1 LHGLLLFRPGKMA
14 ISNEKIDK
22 FADQMLKRILIL
34 IFCLPTLLLAQT
46 LKGTVT
52 DKNNAPIEAVNVS
65 VIGKQMGSSTNEKG
79 EYQLHLKANRSFV
92 ISFTFI
98 GYKPIKIRIPMLKM
112 GQDYVLNQQMIK
124 QSFIKEE
131 IIIQDK
137 QSRKKTLSRIKP
149 KHAAIIPS
157 SIGGVE
163 ALLKT
168 LPGVSSAN
176 ELSAQYSVRGGNF
189 DENLVYVNGIEVY
202 RPFLVRSGQQEGLS
216 FINPDLVGSIL
227 FSAGGFDAKYGDK
240 MSSVLDIKYK
250 TPKRFGAS
258 ANFSLL
264 GGSAHFEGKSKN
276 NRFSFLTGIRRKTTQ
291 YILGS
296 LDTEADYKPV
306 FTDIQTFINYEI
318 GTDWSVSFLGNIS
331 NNTYQMVP
339 KNRDTEFGTLNE
351 ALKLTIYFDGQE
363 IDTYKTYFGALSS
376 SYHPN
381 DKLQLKFTTS
391 AFRTLEQE
399 NFDIMGQYWLY
410 QLDNSLGS
418 DNFGDVKYDRGVGTY
433 INHARNSLTA
443 TVLNF
448 QHGGIFNSKEANI
461 QWGFRVQKE
470 EIEDKISEWNL
481 IDSAGFTL
489 PHTPDS
495 VGYDPVLQ
503 APLIVSVNDLLKTT
517 IHLSSFRNSA
527 YLQYSKDIGNFSL
540 TSGFRGNYWSFNEE
554 LVLSPR
560 VSLAYIPNW
569 EKDVVF
575 KAAAGIYYQPAF
587 YKELRDFEGNI
598 NREIKAQKSIHYIV
612 GADYLFYSWGR
623 PFKWVSEIYYKQLEN
638 LIPYKVDNVRIRY
651 LSNEIA
657 NGYATGI
664 DMKINGEFVPG
675 IESWVSMSVMKTEE
689 DIVGDYYTDENGN
702 QKEAGFIPRPTDQ
715 RVNFSL
721 FFQDYIPRN
730 PSYKMHLNLVY
741 GTGLTFGPP
750 KSEKHQDILRIP
762 PYRRVDI
769 GFSKEIIKEGERKKG
784 FFKHFNSI
792 WLSLEVFNL
801 LQINNTVSYLWVSD
815 VSGRQYAVPNY
826 LTARQINAKLIFS
839 F

>member
-1 LHGLLLFRPGKMA
+1 MA
-14 ISNEKIDK
+14 TSNEKIK
-22 FADQMLKRILIL
+22 FAAHMLKRLF
-34 IFCLPTLLLAQT
+34 IFLFFVPHLLFSQT
-46 LKGTVT
+46 LKGIVT
-52 DKNNAPIEAVNVS
+52 DKDNKGIEAVNVS
-65 VIGKQMGSSTNEKG
+65 IIGKQIGTSTNEKG
-79 EYQLHLKANRSFV
+79 EYLLNLKANRSFL

-98 GYKPIKIRIPMLKM
+98 GYEPIKIRVPMLKM
-112 GQDYVLNQQMIK
+112 GQEYVLNQQMQL
-124 QSFIKEE
+124 QSFIKKE
-131 IIIQDK
+131 IIVEDK
-137 QSRKKTLSRIKP
+137 QSRKKTLTRIKP
-149 KHAAIIPS
+149 KHATVIPNS
-157 SIGGVE
+157 SGGVE

-176 ELSAQYSVRGGNF
+176 ELSSQYSVRGGNF

-216 FINPDLVGSIL
+216 FINPDLVGSIV

-250 TPKRFGAS
+250 IPKRFSAS
-258 ANFSLL
+258 VNMSLL
-264 GGSAHFEGKSKN
+264 GGSAHFEGTSKN
-276 NRFSFLTGIRRKTTQ
+276 NRLSFMTGIRRKTTR
-291 YILGS
+291 YVLSS
-296 LDTEADYKPV
+296 LDTDADYKPI
-306 FTDIQTFINYEI
+306 FTDIQSYLKYDVSS
-318 GTDWSVSFLGNIS
+318 DWDVSFLGNIS
-331 NNTYQMVP
+331 NNTYQMEP

-363 IDTYKTYFGALSS
+363 IDEYKTYFGALSS

-381 DKLQLKFTTS
+381 DKLNLKFTTS
-391 AFRTLEQE
+391 AFRTFEEE
-399 NFDIMGQYWLY
+399 NFDLMGQYWLY

-418 DNFGDVKYDRGVGTY
+418 ESFGDVKYDRGVGTY
-433 INHARNSLTA
+433 INHARNSLNA
-443 TVLNF
+443 TVMNF
-448 QHGGIFNSKEANI
+448 QHSGNFNTEKADIE
-461 QWGFRVQKE
+461 WGFRVQKE

-495 VGYDPVLQ
+495 VGYSNPALQ
-503 APLIVSVNDLLKTT
+503 PPLVVSVNDMLKTT
-517 IHLSSFRNSA
+517 IHLSSYRNSA

-540 TSGFRGNYWSFNEE
+540 TTGTRGNYWSFNED
-554 LVLSPR
+554 LLLSSR
-560 VSLAYIPNW
+560 TSLAYAPNW

-598 NREIKAQKSIHYIV
+598 NRDIKAQKSTHYIL
-612 GADYLFYSWGR
+612 GADYLFYAWGR
-623 PFKWVSEIYYKQLEN
+623 PFKWVSELYYKNLEN

-651 LSNEIA
+651 LPNEVS
-657 NGYATGI
+657 NGYASGI
-664 DMKINGEFVPG
+664 DMKVNGEFVPG
-675 IESWVSMSVMKTEE
+675 IESWASLSVMKTEE
-689 DIVGDYYTDENGN
+689 DIVGDFYTDENGN
-702 QKEAGFIPRPTDQ
+702 QQEAGYIPRPTDQ

-721 FFQDYIPRN
+721 YFQDYIPNN

-769 GFSKEIIKEGERKKG
+769 GFSKELIKEERKKKG

-826 LTARQINAKLIFS
+826 LTARQINGKLIIS